1 MYKLVILFFFI
12 SCSTPASINE
22 KVNLNK
28 KPLYIN
34 VVEKSLSLPEEISLQ
49 KKIIFEDWFN
59 KIFKINGFNG
69 ELIVKISKLE
79 EELVKLD
86 QGERFN
92 LYIECELIELKE
104 LLSSRKKSTFNVS
117 EYSQISGSYTRNE
130 FDTLISNTYIR
141 SLNKLRDVLEVE
153 LSN

>member
-69 ELIVKISKLE
+69 ELILKISKLE
-79 EELVKLD
+79 EESVKVY

-104 LLSSRKKSTFNVS
+104 LLSSRKISTFNVS

-130 FDTLISNTYIR
+130 FDTLVSNTYIR